1 MNKKRIS
8 AVDIFVVLLFAVAVV
23 GIGIKLFSPEGGA
36 FQGEEADY
44 YVSYSIA
51 YVDSEMAK
59 CFADGAEFYTEDEKL
74 FGKVTG
80 DIITTP
86 AKIYNENSK
95 GEYVVGYSSGSNI
108 DISGTL
114 TVRGRMT
121 ESGFVVSG
129 RYYCANM
136 EVSLLGEGVAVDV
149 LITDIVKAD

>member
-1 MNKKRIS
+1 MKNKRIS
-8 AVDIFVVLLFAVAVV
+8 AVDIFVVLLFAVAII
-23 GIGIKLFSPEGGA
+23 GIGVKLFTPAGGA
-36 FQGEEADY
+36 FAGEEADY

-51 YVDSEMAK
+51 YADSEMGK
-59 CFADGAEFYTEDEKL
+59 CFVDGTAFYTEDEKL

-86 AKIYNENSK
+86 AKIYNENSS

-114 TVRGRMT
+114 TVRGKMT

-129 RYYCANM
+129 KYYCANM
-136 EVSLLGEGVAVDV
+136 EVSLLGGGVAVDV